1 VAHETIQT
9 VSESESHMTTTST
22 VRTATTQPEWFA
34 SWFDSA
40 HYHRLYAHHDDREA
54 AALID
59 RLVDRQELTA
69 GATVLDLACGA
80 GRHSKYLASRG
91 FDVTGL
97 DLSVKSLER
106 AQRSVSS
113 NLRFVRQDMRLPFGT
128 DVFDSVLSLFTS
140 FGYFEDP
147 ADNVT
152 VVHNIARS
160 LKPGGRAILDYLNV
174 RHAERH
180 LRANEVT
187 EREGVV
193 YRISRWTDADRI
205 FKRIVID
212 DRQAAT
218 PLEYVE
224 RVEKLT
230 LAELRFI
237 FEVCDLRI
245 EATYGDHHLSPF
257 DLEASPRLIL
267 VARKMNSW
275 IDADLPAR
283 EILSNAAHG
292 LRRHPEI

>member
-1 VAHETIQT
+1 MIATRT
-9 VSESESHMTTTST
+9 ARTTTT
-22 VRTATTQPEWFA
+22 PPEWFA

-40 HYHRLYAHHDDREA
+40 HYHRLYAHRDDQEA
-54 AALID
+54 AAFID
-59 RLVDRQELTA
+59 RLVERQELTA
-69 GATVLDLACGA
+69 GATVLDLGCGA
-80 GRHSKYLASRG
+80 GRHSRYLASRG

-97 DLSVKSLER
+97 DLSARSLER
-106 AQRSVSS
+106 AQRSASS
-113 NLRFVRQDMRLPFGT
+113 NLRFVRQDMRQPFGRNT
-128 DVFDSVLSLFTS
+128 FDSVLSLFTS

-160 LKPGGRAILDYLNV
+160 LKPGGRVVLDYLNV
-174 RHAERH
+174 HQAERH

-212 DRQAAT
+212 DRAAT

-230 LAELRFI
+230 LEELRFI
-237 FEVCDLRI
+237 FAVCDLRI
-245 EATYGDHHLSPF
+245 EAIYGDYLLSPF

-267 VARKMNSW
+267 VARKMNGW
-275 IDADLPAR
+275 IDADLPTR
-283 EILSNAAHG
+283 EIL
-292 LRRHPEI
+292 

>member
-1 VAHETIQT
+1 MIA
-9 VSESESHMTTTST
+9 TTAA
-22 VRTATTQPEWFA
+22 RRATTQPEWFA

-40 HYHRLYAHHDDREA
+40 HYHRLYAHHDDQEA
-54 AALID
+54 AGLID
-59 RLVDRQELTA
+59 GLIERHELTP
-69 GATVLDLACGA
+69 GATVLDLGCGA
-80 GRHSKYLASRG
+80 GRHSKQLASRG

-97 DLSVKSLER
+97 DLSARSLER
-106 AQRSVSS
+106 AQPSASS
-113 NLRFVRQDMRLPFGT
+113 NLRFVRQDMRRPFGT
-128 DVFDSVLSLFTS
+128 NVFDSVLSLFTS

-160 LKPGGRAILDYLNV
+160 LKPGGRVVLDYLNV

-180 LRANEVT
+180 LRADEVT

-193 YRISRWTDADRI
+193 YRLSRWTDADRI

-212 DRQAAT
+212 DRRATT

-230 LAELRFI
+230 VEEFRFT
-237 FEVCDLRI
+237 FAVCDLRI
-245 EATYGDHHLSPF
+245 EAIYGDYLLSPF

-275 IDADLPAR
+275 VDVDLPAR